1 MEATGEFWDPKK
13 KQRDA
18 GKEKDLLLPCI
29 GMRRKQQSRKAL
41 GQLGPAAST
50 SGQDGGG

>member
-18 GKEKDLLLPCI
+18 GKERGAFSVMLWNE
-29 GMRRKQQSRKAL
+29 RH
-41 GQLGPAAST
+41 AAIM
-50 SGQDGGG
+50 